1 MKKGQPMKS
10 KFLRTEN
17 SAQGTKS
24 KPNPFVKSTL
34 EILIKEKNSSL
45 DSNIKIVDLGCGK
58 LRHLE
63 IYTPYAKKIILV
75 DTKYQVERLQK
86 FDGTTNAMQG
96 YISSL
101 KSNATIVTIDEFS
114 QQNNNVD
121 IVLNVAVMDAVL
133 SKTRLFLAKSAHR
146 NLRKHGY
153 FIVIVPRND
162 VSILINCTPKN
173 RYQDGHLISKKGTD
187 FKTFYSNFRDPT
199 TLHKLITTCGFNLYK
214 DFSNYRQICWI
225 FQKH

>member
-1 MKKGQPMKS
+1 MKS
-10 KFLRTEN
+10 KFLRSEN

-24 KPNPFVKSTL
+24 KPNPFVKLTL
-34 EILIKEKNSSL
+34 KMLTKDKNSGL
-45 DSNIKIVDLGCGK
+45 NANIKLVDLGCGK

-63 IYTPYAKKIILV
+63 TYTPYAKKIILV

-86 FDGTTNAMQG
+86 FDGIANSMQG

-114 QQNNNVD
+114 RQKNNAD
-121 IVLNVAVMDAVL
+121 IVINVAVMDAVL
-133 SKTRLFLAKSAHR
+133 SKTRTFLVKSAYR

-153 FIVIVPRND
+153 FVVIVPRND
-162 VSILINCTPKN
+162 ASILINCSADN

-187 FKTFYSNFRDPT
+187 FKTFYSNFRDST
-199 TLHKLITTCGFNLYK
+199 ALNKLITNCGYKSYK
-214 DFSNYRQICWI
+214 DYSIYRQICWI

>member
-1 MKKGQPMKS
+1 MKS

-24 KPNPFVKSTL
+24 KPNPFVKLTL
-34 EILIKEKNSSL
+34 ETLTKDKNSGL
-45 DSNIKIVDLGCGK
+45 DANIKLVDLGCGK

-63 IYTPYAKKIILV
+63 ISSHYAKKITLV
-75 DTKYQVERLQK
+75 DTNYQVERLQK
-86 FDGTTNAMQG
+86 FDGTTNTMQG

-101 KSNATIVTIDEFS
+101 KCNATIVTIDEFS
-114 QQNNNVD
+114 QQNNNIDV
-121 IVLNVAVMDAVL
+121 ILNVAVMDAVL
-133 SKTRLFLAKSAHR
+133 SKTRRFLAKSARR

-162 VSILINCTPKN
+162 ASILINCTLKN
-173 RYQDGHLISKKGTD
+173 RYQDGYMISKKGTD
-187 FKTFYSNFRDPT
+187 FKTFYSNFREST
-199 TLHKLITTCGFNLYK
+199 ALHKLITTCGFDLYK

-225 FQKH
+225 FQKP